1 MINQY
6 DYIKS
11 EEDKLYLRVNN
22 LLRELMSS
30 LTSTSR
36 LEAYSYLRDIYF
48 QFFPNST
55 INYTDYIKAEKFLLS
70 PHFLNNKCFN
80 DLDKEKMMAIIRE
93 YKINGLFNT
102 HNYAKDII

>member
-11 EEDKLYLRVNN
+11 EEDRLYLRVNN

-30 LTSTSR
+30 LTATSR
-36 LEAYSYLRDIYF
+36 LEAYEYLKTIYF

-70 PHFLNNKCFN
+70 PDFLNNKRFN
-80 DLDKEKMMAIIRE
+80 DLDKEKMIAIIRE
-93 YKINGLFNT
+93 YKLNGLLNT
-102 HNYAKDII
+102 HTWAKDII